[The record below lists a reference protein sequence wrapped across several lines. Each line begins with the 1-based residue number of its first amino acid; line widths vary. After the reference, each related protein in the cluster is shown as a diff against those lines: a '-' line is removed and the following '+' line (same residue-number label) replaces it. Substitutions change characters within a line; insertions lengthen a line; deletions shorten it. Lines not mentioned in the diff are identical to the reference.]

1 MDMPEPLRELVDQL
15 GEALVRALA
24 TDPASREL
32 VGRIQTEGYD
42 VGLMLEATVAL
53 HKRDEDSASPEGP
66 ERAEAEAPASPQWSE
81 EDRAWLHRFKIRL
94 D

>member
-1 MDMPEPLRELVDQL
+1 MV
-15 GEALVRALA
+15 
-24 TDPASREL
+24 
-32 VGRIQTEGYD
+32 
-42 VGLMLEATVAL
+42 EATVAL

>member
-32 VGRIQTEGYD
+32 VGRIQGEGYD

-53 HKRDEDSASPEGP
+53 HKREEEPGP
-66 ERAEAEAPASPQWSE
+66 EAAASEPDGPAVWSP
-81 EDRAWLHRFKIRL
+81 EDRAFLKSFKIAL

>member
-1 MDMPEPLRELVDQL
+1 MDLPEELQPLIDHLGQAIVQAVAGDARCHELAGQIQAL
-15 GEALVRALA
+15 GWDMALMV
-24 TDPASREL
+24 
-32 VGRIQTEGYD
+32 
-42 VGLMLEATVAL
+42 EATVAL

>member
-32 VGRIQTEGYD
+32 VGRIQAQGFD

-53 HKRDEDSASPEGP
+53 HKREEPG
-66 ERAEAEAPASPQWSE
+66 AEAGASEPDGPAVWSP
-81 EDRAWLHRFKIRL
+81 EDRAFLKSFKIAL